1 MAVETKIGE
10 IFMGHEQRRG
20 YKSERLKL
28 SRNSVQGYAFRPNSF
43 LQQGFFKRGGVD
55 II

>member
-1 MAVETKIGE
+1 
-10 IFMGHEQRRG
+10 MGHDQRRG

-28 SRNSVQGYAFRPNSF
+28 NRNSVQGYAFRPNSF
-43 LQQGFFKRGGVD
+43 LQQVFLRGRGGGGVD

>member
-1 MAVETKIGE
+1 
-10 IFMGHEQRRG
+10 MGHDQRRG

-43 LQQGFFKRGGVD
+43 LQQGFLRRGGGGVD